1 MHLLFQRTINL
12 LWTHDT
18 FIQTL
23 NESWFLINHM
33 SPVLNV
39 HLQLL
44 NFRVLQLSSF
54 LMISDFTHKLLIF
67 CLQSLENLMLLLS
80 LVVEKMNDVEEF
92 FLKMITNFNRVI
104 NVFKVFECCH
114 QVGNFG
120 LMRFVLLI
128 FNYQALSLFPS
139 LWFLGSLLWLWTIW
153 IWFSGWL
160 CLDVYEK
167 LWVFV
172 RRFNIFLQI

>member
-12 LWTHDT
+12 LWTHNT

-23 NESWFLINHM
+23 NEGWLLINHM

-39 HLQLL
+39 HLQLF
-44 NFRVLQLSSF
+44 NFRVLQWSSF

-92 FLKMITNFNRVI
+92 LLKMIAYFNRVI
-104 NVFKVFECCH
+104 NIFKVFECCH
-114 QVGNFG
+114 QVGNLG

-128 FNYQALSLFPS
+128 FNYQALSLLSS
-139 LWFLGSLLWLWTIW
+139 LWFLRSLLWLWTIR

-160 CLDVYEK
+160 CLNVYEE
-167 LWVFV
+167 LWAFV